1 MTNLIEVFKIV
12 ACYPSRTKLYCIL
25 VCLFTLIIFILHLFL
40 HNFFF
45 IKDEANKLCCLQCL
59 VAYFKW
65 LASINNMYLHMYTYA
80 VWTELE
86 KENREFFEAYMRNRE
101 KQATEME
108 MMQWIQRILQETAA
122 RDPDNDED

>member
-1 MTNLIEVFKIV
+1 
-12 ACYPSRTKLYCIL
+12 
-25 VCLFTLIIFILHLFL
+25 
-40 HNFFF
+40 
-45 IKDEANKLCCLQCL
+45 
-59 VAYFKW
+59 
-65 LASINNMYLHMYTYA
+65 MYTYA

-108 MMQWIQRILQETAA
+108 MMQWIQRMLQETAA